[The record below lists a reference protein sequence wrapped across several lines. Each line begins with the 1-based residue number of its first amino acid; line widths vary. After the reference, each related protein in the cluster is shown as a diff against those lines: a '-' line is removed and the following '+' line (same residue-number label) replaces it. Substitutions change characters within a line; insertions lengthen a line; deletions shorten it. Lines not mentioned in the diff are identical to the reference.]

1 MHIFDGYLYHTIFM
15 LFKHLVSQI
24 ILICEIQG
32 GQLILLDTP
41 CGSRVCVGIFYLEN
55 LYFDVGL
62 LSRALLTGN
71 LNLAV
76 ELCLEQNR
84 LADALVL
91 AMQGGPELLQDTQ
104 IK

>member
-41 CGSRVCVGIFYLEN
+41 CSRVCVGLFYSKN
-55 LYFDVGL
+55 FYFVVGL